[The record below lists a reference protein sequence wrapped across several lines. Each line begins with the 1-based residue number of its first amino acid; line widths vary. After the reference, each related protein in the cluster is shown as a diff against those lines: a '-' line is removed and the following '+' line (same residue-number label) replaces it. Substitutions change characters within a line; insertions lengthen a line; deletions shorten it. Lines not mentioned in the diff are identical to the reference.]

1 MAKSLRY
8 PKIFFIVCLGG
19 FVTVFGFGVVQPF
32 LPLYA
37 RDLGASETVVGLVI
51 SSYFI
56 TRLFIELPSGVI
68 SDRIGRRIPLL
79 TGMALSFLGAVLCG
93 SAYGPSFLILGRA
106 VWGIGT
112 ALFFSAS
119 TAFVFDLFEAK
130 FRSKAMGTFQSIEFV
145 GSVIGAPLGGLI
157 AAYLGMRTPFIMVAT
172 LAIVGFILL
181 IASREFKET
190 AKRTVKS
197 SPSSNAMS
205 LNSVVELFKIR
216 GLIVVSSGAFARS
229 FVMQGTLATLFPLYV
244 SSLGMD
250 VSITGII
257 MGVRS
262 IGMIIGTYAT
272 SKFIDRLGVGR
283 VLFVS
288 FLSESITLVLYALVG
303 TFEPFLLIA
312 LSDGMISGIEM
323 NSLMTGVSVVVPT
336 PLRGT
341 GVGIYRTLMDTGG
354 IIGPIVLTAL
364 LTVVGYPNIRLCFYI
379 SAALVG
385 TTALAMLTLRR
396 IDVEDEV
403 KKDN

>member
-32 LPLYA
+32 LPLYG

-68 SDRIGRRIPLL
+68 SDKIGRRVPLL
-79 TGMALSFLGAVLCG
+79 TGMAFSFLGASLCG
-93 SAYGPSFLILGRA
+93 SAYDPSFLILGRA

-119 TAFVFDLFEAK
+119 TAFVFDLFEAE

-145 GSVIGAPLGGLI
+145 GSVIGAPLGGLV
-157 AAYLGMRTPFIMVAT
+157 AAYIGMRTPFVIVAV
-172 LAIVGFILL
+172 LAIAGFILL
-181 IASREFKET
+181 LASREFKET
-190 AKRTVKS
+190 AKRAVK
-197 SPSSNAMS
+197 PSHSNKEMS
-205 LNSVVELFKIR
+205 FNSIVELFKIG
-216 GLIVVSSGAFARS
+216 GLVVVSLGAFARS
-229 FVMQGTLATLFPLYV
+229 FVMQGTLATLFPLYMK
-244 SSLGMD
+244 SLGME

-257 MGVRS
+257 MGARS
-262 IGMIIGTYAT
+262 LGMIVGTYAT
-272 SKFIDRLGVGR
+272 SKLIDRLSVGR
-283 VLFVS
+283 VLLVS
-288 FLSESITLVLYALVG
+288 FLSESVTLVLYAFVG

-312 LSDGMISGIEM
+312 LSDGVISGIEM
-323 NSLMTGVSVVVPT
+323 NSLMTGVSVVVST

-364 LTVVGYPNIRLCFYI
+364 LTVVGYPNIRLCFYV
-379 SAALVG
+379 SSALVG
-385 TTALAMLTLRR
+385 AAALAMLTLRK
-396 IDVEDEV
+396 VEV
-403 KKDN
+403 K